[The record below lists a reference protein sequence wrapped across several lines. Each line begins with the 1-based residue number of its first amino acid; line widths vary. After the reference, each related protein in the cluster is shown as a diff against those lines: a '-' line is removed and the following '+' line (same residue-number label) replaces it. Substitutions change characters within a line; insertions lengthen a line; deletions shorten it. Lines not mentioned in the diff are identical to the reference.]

1 MSLLN
6 RIGYKITHLSKFP
19 KGNLIATMRNLA
31 ARGFVPN
38 HIIDVGANKGRW
50 SRDARAIFPDCGFT
64 LIEPQIEMK
73 TRLDRFCRGRANCQ
87 WLLGG
92 AAEKNG
98 SMTFT
103 VCPDTVSSRFNVPAR
118 QAQRA
123 GFTQREVPVFTLD
136 HIVEN
141 YVKKVPDIVKI
152 DAEGFEQRVLQG
164 SQSLL
169 GKTELVFL
177 EAHMICDDDDP
188 CSLIELTKVMS
199 DFGYAPY
206 DFTWF
211 GKLPRYNGAIGLCE
225 VAFAK
230 KQGILRQTRS
240 TRTTKNKAA

>member
-1 MSLLN
+1 
-6 RIGYKITHLSKFP
+6 
-19 KGNLIATMRNLA
+19 
-31 ARGFVPN
+31 
-38 HIIDVGANKGRW
+38 
-50 SRDARAIFPDCGFT
+50 
-64 LIEPQIEMK
+64 
-73 TRLDRFCRGRANCQ
+73 
-87 WLLGG
+87 
-92 AAEKNG
+92 
-98 SMTFT
+98 MTFT
-103 VCPDTVSSRFNVPAR
+103 VCPNTVSSTFKMPAS

-123 GFTQREVPVFTLD
+123 GFSQREVPVFTLD

-141 YVKKVPDIVKI
+141 FVKTVPDIIKI

-211 GKLPRYNGAIGLCE
+211 GKLPQHGGAIGLCE

-230 KQGILRQTRS
+230 KHGILREMKSPRAAQ
-240 TRTTKNKAA
+240 KKAA